1 MVWIDIVRIS
11 LAGAIL
17 GLIIGKIIVEKPR
30 YLIILHPRYWI
41 SSAKRTSR
49 ERWIQIISIGIIF
62 AGLITIIGGVVSE
75 FVTSYF
81 GPAMTEENIF
91 THIAGVSVILLYA
104 SIIILPIFEEWIFR
118 RILLEEITQW
128 KNSRWWG
135 LILSSIIFALFHL
148 SNPGTLPVA
157 AIPLIIGGLILGGCY
172 LVGGLAAAILAHI
185 LYNVFPSILFLL
197 SGLVGS

>member
-1 MVWIDIVRIS
+1 MVWIDIARIS

-17 GLIIGKIIVEKPR
+17 GLIIGKILVEKPR

-41 SSAKRTSR
+41 SSAKSASR
-49 ERWIQIISIGIIF
+49 KRWIRIISIGVIF
-62 AGLITIIGGVVSE
+62 AGLITIVGGVVSE
-75 FVTSYF
+75 LVTSYW
-81 GPAMTEENIF
+81 GPAMAEENIF
-91 THIAGVSVILLYA
+91 TQIAGVSIILLHA

-118 RILLEEITQW
+118 GILLEEIARW

-135 LILSSIIFALFHL
+135 LILSSFVFALFHL

-157 AIPLIIGGLILGGCY
+157 AIPLVIGGLILGGCY
-172 LVGGLAAAILAHI
+172 LVGGLAAAVLAHI